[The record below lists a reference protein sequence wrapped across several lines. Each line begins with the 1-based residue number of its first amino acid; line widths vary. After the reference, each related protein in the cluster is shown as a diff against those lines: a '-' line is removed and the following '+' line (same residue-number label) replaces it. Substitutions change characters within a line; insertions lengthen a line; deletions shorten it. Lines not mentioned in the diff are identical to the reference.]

1 MDTDDHARASEL
13 LTLAAATE
21 TVAAAGSHSQLLELI
36 VRIAARVIRAS
47 AASML
52 LLDRDTQEL
61 VFTVAFPH
69 QVTDLAPLRVPL
81 GEGIA
86 GLVAMT
92 GQPMAIADART
103 DARHASNIAEQTGYM
118 PNSLLCVPLVFAD
131 EIVGVLEL
139 MDKDGAQPFDGTD
152 MEILGLFAQLAGVAI
167 EQSRTRSNL
176 TSLLRRAS
184 SAENL
189 TGQSA
194 DVAELVSG
202 VEAEPQFRRTL
213 ELAQLVHEIGQ
224 AGDQEVEACAGILRS
239 FAAYARTRAQ
249 PWAL

>member
-1 MDTDDHARASEL
+1 MATDDHDRASEL

-21 TVAAAGSHSQLLELI
+21 TVAALGSHSQLLELI
-36 VRIAARVIRAS
+36 VQTAARVIRAS

-61 VFTVAFPH
+61 LFTVAFPH
-69 QVTDLAPLRVPL
+69 QVSDLAPLRVAL

-103 DARHASNIAEQTGYM
+103 DARHASSIAEQTGYL

-139 MDKDGAQPFDGTD
+139 MDKDGAEAFDGTD
-152 MEILGLFAQLAGVAI
+152 MEILGLFAQLAAVAM

-176 TSLLRRAS
+176 TSLLLQVS
-184 SAENL
+184 SAQDI
-189 TGQSA
+189 TGQAA
-194 DVAELVSG
+194 DVAKLISG
-202 VEAEPQFRRTL
+202 VEAEPRFRRTL
-213 ELAQLVHEIGQ
+213 ELAQLVHQIGQ

-239 FAAYARTRAQ
+239 FAAYVRTRSE
-249 PWAL
+249 PWKM